1 MLTTSVPRECIGNF
15 FQLNKMNWKKEIKE
29 FQKSPRTLSGQR
41 NGQSKQ
47 IQQNIKGNSLD

>member
-1 MLTTSVPRECIGNF
+1 
-15 FQLNKMNWKKEIKE
+15 MNWKKEIKE

-47 IQQNIKGNSLD
+47 IQQNIKANSLD